1 MRRRAPDVTTE
12 GMDTRRKIVRDAA
25 QWQPPAG
32 AVFAAG
38 PFDPLL
44 ARHAAQLE
52 QMKGSA
58 SALVVYVTEPPDPL
72 LPAEARAELVAA
84 LRHVDAVLFSA
95 QPPAHAVDLT
105 ADHLEW
111 REQLI
116 RRIAESAGLGS

>member
-1 MRRRAPDVTTE
+1 
-12 GMDTRRKIVRDAA
+12 MDTRRKIVRDAA
-25 QWQPPAG
+25 QWQAPAD

-44 ARHAAQLE
+44 SQHAAQLE
-52 QMKGSA
+52 RIKGSA
-58 SALVVYVTEPPDPL
+58 SSLVVYITEPPRPL

-84 LRHVDAVLFSA
+84 LRHVDAVLFSS
-95 QPPAHAVDLT
+95 QPPAHAIDLT

-116 RRIAESAGLGS
+116 RRIAESAGSGS

>member
-1 MRRRAPDVTTE
+1 
-12 GMDTRRKIVRDAA
+12 MDTRRKIVRDAA

-44 ARHAAQLE
+44 SQHAAQLE
-52 QMKGSA
+52 QIKGSA
-58 SALVVYVTEPPDPL
+58 PSLVVYVTEPPDAL
-72 LPAEARAELVAA
+72 LPAQARAELVAA
-84 LRHVDAVLFSA
+84 LRHVDAVLFSTE
-95 QPPAHAVDLT
+95 PPPHAVDLT